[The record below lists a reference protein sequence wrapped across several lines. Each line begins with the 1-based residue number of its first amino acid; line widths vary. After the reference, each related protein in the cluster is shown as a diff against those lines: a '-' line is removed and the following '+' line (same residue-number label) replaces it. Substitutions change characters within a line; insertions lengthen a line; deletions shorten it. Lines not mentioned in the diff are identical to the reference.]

1 MGELSD
7 YGISVDVLE
16 RMYQEWQSG
25 AKKSDLERRYLN
37 KPESHGK
44 LFTSL
49 VRQHLG
55 IETEKKSTLTEERN
69 ELAREVDRLKALLRH
84 HNIDPDTGR
93 AT

>member
-7 YGISVDVLE
+7 YGITTEILRS
-16 RMYQEWQSG
+16 MYEEWRGG

-37 KPESHGK
+37 RPQSHGK

-55 IETEKKSTLTEERN
+55 IETEQRSSLTAERD
-69 ELAREVDRLKALLRH
+69 ELAAEVSRLRALLRH
-84 HNIDPDTGR
+84 HNIDPEDMIS
-93 AT
+93 

>member
-7 YGISVDVLE
+7 YGITKDVLRE
-16 RMYQEWQSG
+16 MYEAWCGG

-49 VRQHLG
+49 VREHLG
-55 IETEKKSTLTEERN
+55 KETEQKSPLAAERDA
-69 ELAREVDRLKALLRH
+69 LSAEVARLKALLRH
-84 HNIDPDTGR
+84 HGIDP
-93 AT
+93 A